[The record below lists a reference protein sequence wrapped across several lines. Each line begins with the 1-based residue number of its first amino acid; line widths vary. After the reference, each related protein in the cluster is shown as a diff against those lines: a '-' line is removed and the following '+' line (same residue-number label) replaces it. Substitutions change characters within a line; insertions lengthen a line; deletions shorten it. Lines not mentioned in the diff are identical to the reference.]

1 MNVELNIVLL
11 ILLIKEVGFFMYKY
25 FKFNDNRIYYLLY
38 FLFIFLKFCLCDIIL
53 INYIGDIKRYYKNI
67 KMLLGFFICL
77 LNIG

>member
-1 MNVELNIVLL
+1 MNFELNIV
-11 ILLIKEVGFFMYKY
+11 LLIKEVGFFMYKY
-25 FKFNDNRIYYLLY
+25 FKFNDKRIYYLLY

-53 INYIGDIKRYYKNI
+53 INYIRNIKRYYKNI